1 MKRIGIGL
9 SDFKELIEE
18 DFYYFDKT
26 KFIDEIVKDGAKV
39 KLFTRPRRFGKTLNM
54 SMLKY
59 FFDVE
64 KKEENG
70 KLFKDLYIEKTES
83 FKEQGQYPVIF
94 LSLKDLKATT
104 WEIMEKDIKSTVSRL
119 FLDHRYLLNDLDK
132 FDTITFENII
142 MKNTNIED
150 YKYDLVGVIS
160 DPVEGDISINDE
172 VLKFAKG
179 IEIGNLFKL
188 GTHYAEEFNLEY
200 LDEENNTHP
209 VVMGCYGLGIGR
221 ILAAIIEQN
230 NDDNGMILP
239 INIAPYKVGI
249 VIVNTNDEESV
260 KYANYLEE
268 ELEKVGIDVLVD
280 NRDERCGVKFKDID
294 LIGIPIRVTIG
305 RDLVNGEVELK
316 LRNSSE
322 VNKINTNNILF
333 EIMKI
338 VGKEM

>member
-1 MKRIGIGL
+1 
-9 SDFKELIEE
+9 
-18 DFYYFDKT
+18 
-26 KFIDEIVKDGAKV
+26 
-39 KLFTRPRRFGKTLNM
+39 
-54 SMLKY
+54 
-59 FFDVE
+59 
-64 KKEENG
+64 
-70 KLFKDLYIEKTES
+70 
-83 FKEQGQYPVIF
+83 
-94 LSLKDLKATT
+94 
-104 WEIMEKDIKSTVSRL
+104 
-119 FLDHRYLLNDLDK
+119 
-132 FDTITFENII
+132 
-142 MKNTNIED
+142 
-150 YKYDLVGVIS
+150 
-160 DPVEGDISINDE
+160 
-172 VLKFAKG
+172 
-179 IEIGNLFKL
+179 
-188 GTHYAEEFNLEY
+188 
-200 LDEENNTHP
+200 
-209 VVMGCYGLGIGR
+209 MGCYGLGIGR